1 MASDKGREREAET
14 KRQRLASALRE
25 NLKRRKAQQ
34 RGRQNAAAPNA
45 SPDVRPGDDQ
55 KI

>member
-1 MASDKGREREAET
+1 MTSDKGREREAET
-14 KRQRLASALRE
+14 KRRRLALALRE

-34 RGRQNAAAPNA
+34 RGRQEAVAPNA
-45 SPDVRPGDDQ
+45 SPDVRPGDEQ